1 MKSERRLVQFK
12 IESPSGTPAV
22 PSPAVD
28 ALQAI
33 NFKWDSAAKAVTDE
47 FLYAAG
53 YYGASDEFTVSLM
66 RECSFEQPLMGG
78 GTPLGTNYPPALLAL
93 YRACGHASVVAA
105 TTSVVFSP
113 ISDAMESGTLVVH
126 DDTFLRQMGFVRGN
140 MKFVFAEGKVPR
152 AMVSLMGTYSTPTD
166 QNRPAAVLPVLQKPV
181 GYNKSNS
188 VVTLGA
194 LALKCSSAE
203 FDAGRVNEYRNMAGA
218 EDIVPSDAKS
228 TATLKFELPR
238 VDQKSIYSELE
249 TNVVQALQVAHGQS
263 VGNRVALAAPA
274 AQLTGLTEEADRG
287 VLFVTAT
294 FRLKPVN
301 GNDQYSITLT

>member
-12 IESPSGTPAV
+12 IESPSGTPAIPV
-22 PSPAVD
+22 PSVD

-33 NFKWDSAAKAVTDE
+33 NFKWDSTAKPVTDE
-47 FLYAAG
+47 FAYAAG
-53 YYGASDEFTVSLM
+53 FYGAGDTFTVSLM

-78 GTPLGTNYPPALLAL
+78 GAPLGTNYPPALLAL
-93 YRACGHASVVAA
+93 YRACGHAAVMTAG
-105 TTSVVFSP
+105 TSVVFNP
-113 ISDAMESGTLVVH
+113 ISDTMESGTLVVH
-126 DDTFLRQMGFVRGN
+126 DDTFLRQMGVVRGN
-140 MKFVFAEGKVPR
+140 MKWVFAEGKVPR
-152 AMVSLMGTYSTPTD
+152 AMVSLMGTYGTPTD
-166 QNRPAAVLPVLQKPV
+166 QNMPAATLPVLQKPV

-203 FDAGRVNEYRNMAGA
+203 FDAGRVNEYRNMSGA

-238 VDQKSIYSELE
+238 ADQKSVYAELE
-249 TNVVQALQVAHGQS
+249 QNVAQALQVAHGQT

-274 AQLTGLTEEADRG
+274 AQLTGLSEEPDRG

-301 GNDQYSITLT
+301 GNDQYAITLT